1 MNNVITKD
9 KVTYISVDWIK
20 ELHSL
25 SNVNNFFISSK
36 QFAKTSEKKKIREL
50 DVVSDYLRVEVL
62 DSDAEFVNILGLSV
76 NVLNGDIALGLNV
89 TSDYIVIG
97 NISSIIKSSFKVKKL
112 PEYFNINMFLTM
124 VKFNIDMLE
133 NSIVTVLRDMYES
146 TLPASQSN
154 SIVYTIVR
162 QKSELSDIDEFI
174 TDVMDMISCGYNPV
188 RGFIDSCVSLSCK
201 LQSQAVLFYGS
212 FIENITSDDVVNT
225 YNYVTGGKASFRWS
239 DIVKTSKPNTD
250 LLTLYYISEGI
261 PVAYLIAMLSY
272 GFLIKQRKI
281 EYSSKPNIHKEL
293 EYSRFLH
300 RLANSLQSNNYSNDN
315 VKTVVYNIIDVFI
328 CKGKFSLL
336 QYAVENDKLPIA
348 SYLLK
353 SLNVDW
359 LLSDNN
365 ITLEWFSA
373 LVVDYIK
380 NIYPLIYNGSLY
392 RKTMLSRQKDFVRVS
407 IPKLYHVGKLVDDI
421 SYPLLG
427 LFK

>member
-1 MNNVITKD
+1 MDNVITKD
-9 KVTYISVDWIK
+9 KVTYIDTEWLK
-20 ELHSL
+20 KLHSF
-25 SNVNNFFISSK
+25 SSVNKFFIKST
-36 QFAKTSEKKKIREL
+36 QFAKNGEKKKIREL
-50 DVVSDYLRVEVL
+50 RDSRDYIRVPVSDA
-62 DSDAEFVNILGLSV
+62 DSEFINILGLSV
-76 NVLNGDIALGLNV
+76 NVLNGDIALGLNI

-97 NISSIIKSSFKVKKL
+97 NISSVIKSSFRVKKL

-124 VKFNIDMLE
+124 VKFNIEMVE
-133 NSIVTVLRDMYES
+133 NHIVNVLRDMYES
-146 TLPASQSN
+146 TLPDSQSN

-174 TDVMDMISCGYNPV
+174 TNVMDMISCGYNPV

-212 FIENITSDDVVNT
+212 FIENISSDDIVNT
-225 YNYVTGGKASFRWS
+225 YQYVIKNRDLIDWS
-239 DIVKTSKPNTD
+239 DIIKTSKPNLD
-250 LLTLYYISEGI
+250 LLTLYYISEGV
-261 PVAYLIAMLSY
+261 PVSYLIALLSY

-281 EYSSKPNIHKEL
+281 EYASKPNVNKEI

-300 RLANSLQSNNYSNDN
+300 RVANSIQSNNYSRDS
-315 VKTVVYNIIDVFI
+315 VKTIVYNIIDVFI
-328 CKGKFSLL
+328 CKGKFNLL
-336 QYAVENDKLPIA
+336 QYAIENDKI
-348 SYLLK
+348 SIVEYLLK

-359 LLSDNN
+359 VLSDNT
-365 ITLEWFSA
+365 ISVDWFSA
-373 LVVDYIK
+373 IVVDYIK
-380 NIYPLIYNGSLY
+380 NICPLVYNGSMY

>member
-25 SNVNNFFISSK
+25 SNVNKFFIRST
-36 QFAKTSEKKKIREL
+36 QFAKVSEKKKIREL

-124 VKFNIDMLE
+124 VKFNIEMVE
-133 NSIVTVLRDMYES
+133 NSIVTVLRDMHES
-146 TLPASQSN
+146 TLPDSQSN
-154 SIVYTIVR
+154 SIVYAIVR
-162 QKSELSDIDEFI
+162 QKSELSDIDDFI
-174 TDVMDMISCGYNPV
+174 TDVMDMISYGYNPV

-201 LQSQAVLFYGS
+201 LQSQAVLFYSS
-212 FIENITSDDVVNT
+212 FIENISSDDVVNT
-225 YNYVTGGKASFRWS
+225 YQYVIKNRDSIDWS
-239 DIVKTSKPNTD
+239 DIIKTSKSNLD
-250 LLTLYYISEGI
+250 LLTLYYISEGV
-261 PVAYLIAMLSY
+261 PVAYLIALLSY

-281 EYSSKPNIHKEL
+281 EYASKPNVNKEI

-300 RLANSLQSNNYSNDN
+300 RVANSIQSNNYSRDN
-315 VKTVVYNIIDVFI
+315 IKTLVYNIIDVFM
-328 CKGKFSLL
+328 CKGKFNLL
-336 QYAVENDKLPIA
+336 QYAVENDKI
-348 SYLLK
+348 SIVEYLLK

-359 LLSDNN
+359 VLSDNN
-365 ITLEWFSA
+365 ISVNWFSA
-373 LVVDYIK
+373 IVVDYIK
-380 NIYPLIYNGSLY
+380 NLYPLIYNGSLY
-392 RKTMLSRQKDFVRVS
+392 RKTMLSRQKDFIRVS

>member
-1 MNNVITKD
+1 MDNVITKD
-9 KVTYISVDWIK
+9 KVTYIDTEWLK
-20 ELHSL
+20 KLHSF
-25 SNVNNFFISSK
+25 SSVNKFFIKST
-36 QFAKTSEKKKIREL
+36 QFAKNGEKKKIREL
-50 DVVSDYLRVEVL
+50 KDSRDYVRVSVSDA
-62 DSDAEFVNILGLSV
+62 DSEFINILGLSV

-97 NISSIIKSSFKVKKL
+97 NISSVIKSSFKVKNL

-124 VKFNIDMLE
+124 VKFNIEMLE

-146 TLPASQSN
+146 LLPDSRSN
-154 SIVYTIVR
+154 SIVYTIVS
-162 QKSELSDIDEFI
+162 QKSELSDIDKFI
-174 TDVMDMISCGYNPV
+174 TDVMDMISFGYNPV

-212 FIENITSDDVVNT
+212 FIENISSDDIVNT
-225 YNYVTGGKASFRWS
+225 YQYVIKDRGSIDWS
-239 DIVKTSKPNTD
+239 NIIKTSKPNLD
-250 LLTLYYISEGI
+250 LLTLYYISEGV
-261 PVAYLIAMLSY
+261 PVAYLIALLSY

-281 EYSSKPNIHKEL
+281 EYASKPNVNKEI

-300 RLANSLQSNNYSNDN
+300 RVANSIQSNNYSRDS

-336 QYAVENDKLPIA
+336 QYAIENDKI
-348 SYLLK
+348 SIVEYLLK

-359 LLSDNN
+359 VLSDNT
-365 ITLEWFSA
+365 ISVDWFSA
-373 LVVDYIK
+373 IVVDYIK
-380 NIYPLIYNGSLY
+380 NICPLVYNGSMY

>member
-25 SNVNNFFISSK
+25 SNVNKFFIRST

-50 DVVSDYLRVEVL
+50 DVVSDYIRVEVL
-62 DSDAEFVNILGLSV
+62 DSDAEFINILGLSV

-124 VKFNIDMLE
+124 IKFNIEMVE
-133 NSIVTVLRDMYES
+133 NSVVTVLRDMYES
-146 TLPASQSN
+146 TLPDSQSN
-154 SIVYTIVR
+154 SIVCNIVR
-162 QKSELSDIDEFI
+162 QKSELSDIDDFI
-174 TDVMDMISCGYNPV
+174 TNVMDMISCKYNPV
-188 RGFIDSCVSLSCK
+188 RGFIDSCISLSCK

-212 FIENITSDDVVNT
+212 FIENITSDDIVNT
-225 YNYVTGGKASFRWS
+225 YQYVTSGKASFSWS
-239 DIVKTSKPNTD
+239 DIVKTSKPNAD

-261 PVAYLIAMLSY
+261 PVAYLIAILSY

-293 EYSRFLH
+293 EYSSFLR

-315 VKTVVYNIIDVFI
+315 AKTVVYNIIDVFI

-336 QYAVENDKLPIA
+336 QYAVENDKLPIVD
-348 SYLLK
+348 YLLK

-359 LLSDNN
+359 VLRDNG
-365 ITLEWFSA
+365 ITVGWFSV
-373 LVVDYIK
+373 LVIDYIK
-380 NIYPLIYNGSLY
+380 NVYPLVYNGSLY
-392 RKTMLSRQKDFVRVS
+392 RKTMLSKQKDFVRVS

>member
-25 SNVNNFFISSK
+25 SNVNKFFIRST

>member
-25 SNVNNFFISSK
+25 SNVNKFFIRST
-36 QFAKTSEKKKIREL
+36 QFSKTSEKKKIREL
-50 DVVSDYLRVEVL
+50 DVVSDYIRIEVL
-62 DSDAEFVNILGLSV
+62 DSDAEFINILGLSV

-112 PEYFNINMFLTM
+112 PEYFNINMFLAM
-124 VKFNIDMLE
+124 IKFNIEMVE

-146 TLPASQSN
+146 TLPDSQSN
-154 SIVYTIVR
+154 SIVCNIVR
-162 QKSELSDIDEFI
+162 QKSELSDIDDFI
-174 TDVMDMISCGYNPV
+174 TNVMDMVSCGYSPV

-212 FIENITSDDVVNT
+212 FIENITSDDIVNT
-225 YNYVTGGKASFRWS
+225 YQYVVKNRDTINWS
-239 DIVKTSKPNTD
+239 DIIKTSKPNTD

-261 PVAYLIAMLSY
+261 PVAYLISMLSY

-281 EYSSKPNIHKEL
+281 EYSSKPNINKDL

-300 RLANSLQSNNYSNDN
+300 RIANSLQSNNYSKDN
-315 VKTVVYNIIDVFI
+315 AKTVVYNIIDVFI
-328 CKGKFSLL
+328 CKGKFNLL
-336 QYAVENDKLPIA
+336 QYAVENDKLSIVD
-348 SYLLK
+348 YLLK

-359 LLSDNN
+359 VLRDDG
-365 ITLEWFSA
+365 ITVEWFSV
-373 LVVDYIK
+373 LVIDYIK
-380 NIYPLIYNGSLY
+380 NVYPLVYNGSLY
-392 RKTMLSRQKDFVRVS
+392 RKTMLSKQKDFVRVS

>member
-25 SNVNNFFISSK
+25 SNVNKFFIRST

-261 PVAYLIAMLSY
+261 PVASLIAMLSY

-359 LLSDNN
+359 LLRDNN

>member
-25 SNVNNFFISSK
+25 SNVNKFFIRST
-36 QFAKTSEKKKIREL
+36 QFAKVSEKKKIREL

-124 VKFNIDMLE
+124 VKFNIEMVE
-133 NSIVTVLRDMYES
+133 NSIVTVLRDMHES
-146 TLPASQSN
+146 TLPDSQSN

-174 TDVMDMISCGYNPV
+174 TDVMGMISCGYNPV

-212 FIENITSDDVVNT
+212 FIENTASDDIVNT
-225 YNYVTGGKASFRWS
+225 YQYIVKGKDTINWS
-239 DIVKTSKPNTD
+239 DIVKTSKPNAD

-315 VKTVVYNIIDVFI
+315 VNTVVYNIIDVFI

-336 QYAVENDKLPIA
+336 QYAVENDKLPIVD
-348 SYLLK
+348 YLLK

-359 LLSDNN
+359 VLHGNN
-365 ITLEWFSA
+365 ITVEWFSV

-380 NIYPLIYNGSLY
+380 NIYPLVYNGSLY
-392 RKTMLSRQKDFVRVS
+392 RKTMLGRQKDFVRVS

>member
-9 KVTYISVDWIK
+9 RVTYISVDWIK
-20 ELHSL
+20 NIHSL
-25 SNVNNFFISSK
+25 SNVNKFFIRST
-36 QFAKTSEKKKIREL
+36 QFAKTNEKKKIREL
-50 DVVSDYLRVEVL
+50 DVNSDYLRVEVL
-62 DSDAEFVNILGLSV
+62 DSDAEFINILGLSV

-97 NISSIIKSSFKVKKL
+97 NISSIIKSSFKVKEL
-112 PEYFNINMFLTM
+112 PEYFNINMFLSM
-124 VKFNIDMLE
+124 IKFNIEMVE

-146 TLPASQSN
+146 ALPDSQSS

-162 QKSELSDIDEFI
+162 QKSELSDIDDFI
-174 TDVMDMISCGYNPV
+174 TNVMDMISCKYNPV
-188 RGFIDSCVSLSCK
+188 RGFIDSCISLSCK

-212 FIENITSDDVVNT
+212 FIENISSDDIVNT
-225 YNYVTGGKASFRWS
+225 YQYVIKNRDSIDWS
-239 DIVKTSKPNTD
+239 DIIKTSKPNLD
-250 LLTLYYISEGI
+250 LLTLYYISEGV
-261 PVAYLIAMLSY
+261 PVAYLIALLSY

-281 EYSSKPNIHKEL
+281 EYASKPNVNKEI

-300 RLANSLQSNNYSNDN
+300 RVANSIQSNNYSRDS
-315 VKTVVYNIIDVFI
+315 VKTIVYNIIDVFI
-328 CKGKFSLL
+328 CKGKFNLL
-336 QYAVENDKLPIA
+336 QYAIENDKI
-348 SYLLK
+348 SIVEYLLK

-359 LLSDNN
+359 VLSDNT
-365 ITLEWFSA
+365 ISVDWFSA
-373 LVVDYIK
+373 IVVDYIK
-380 NIYPLIYNGSLY
+380 NICPLVYNGSMY

>member
-1 MNNVITKD
+1 MDNVITKD
-9 KVTYISVDWIK
+9 KVTYIDTEWLK
-20 ELHSL
+20 KLHSF
-25 SNVNNFFISSK
+25 SSVNKFFIKST
-36 QFAKTSEKKKIREL
+36 QFAKNGEKKKIREL
-50 DVVSDYLRVEVL
+50 RDSRDYIRLSVSDA
-62 DSDAEFVNILGLSV
+62 DSEFINILGLSV

-89 TSDYIVIG
+89 ISDYIVIG
-97 NISSIIKSSFKVKKL
+97 NISSVIKSSFKVRNL

-124 VKFNIDMLE
+124 VKFNIEMLE

-146 TLPASQSN
+146 TLPYSRSN

-162 QKSELSDIDEFI
+162 QKSELSDIDKFI
-174 TDVMDMISCGYNPV
+174 TDVMGMISCGYNPV

-212 FIENITSDDVVNT
+212 FIENISSDDIVNT
-225 YNYVTGGKASFRWS
+225 YQYVIKNRDSIDWS
-239 DIVKTSKPNTD
+239 DIIKTSKPNLD
-250 LLTLYYISEGI
+250 LLTLYYISEGV
-261 PVAYLIAMLSY
+261 PVAYLIALLSY

-281 EYSSKPNIHKEL
+281 AYASIPNVNKDI

-300 RLANSLQSNNYSNDN
+300 RVANSIQSNNYSRDS
-315 VKTVVYNIIDVFI
+315 VKTIVYNIIDVFI
-328 CKGKFSLL
+328 CKGKFNLL
-336 QYAVENDKLPIA
+336 QYAIENDKI
-348 SYLLK
+348 SIVEYLLK

-359 LLSDNN
+359 VLSDNT
-365 ITLEWFSA
+365 ISVDWFSA
-373 LVVDYIK
+373 IVVDYIK
-380 NIYPLIYNGSLY
+380 NIYPLVYNGSMY

>member
-9 KVTYISVDWIK
+9 KVTYINTEWIK
-20 ELHSL
+20 SIHSL
-25 SNVNNFFISSK
+25 SSVNKFFIRST

-50 DVVSDYLRVEVL
+50 DVVSDYIRVEVL
-62 DSDAEFVNILGLSV
+62 DSDAEFINILGLSV
-76 NVLNGDIALGLNV
+76 NVLNGDIALGLNI

-97 NISSIIKSSFKVKKL
+97 NISSVIKSSFKVKNL

-124 VKFNIDMLE
+124 VKFNIEMLE

-146 TLPASQSN
+146 TLPDSQSN
-154 SIVYTIVR
+154 SIVYAIVR
-162 QKSELSDIDEFI
+162 KKSELSDIDDFI
-174 TDVMDMISCGYNPV
+174 TDVMDMISYGYNPV

-212 FIENITSDDVVNT
+212 FIENISSDDIVNT
-225 YNYVTGGKASFRWS
+225 YQYVIKNRDFIDLS
-239 DIVKTSKPNTD
+239 DIIKTSKPNLD
-250 LLTLYYISEGI
+250 LLTLYYISEGV
-261 PVAYLIAMLSY
+261 PVAYLIALLSY

-281 EYSSKPNIHKEL
+281 EYASKPNVNKEI

-300 RLANSLQSNNYSNDN
+300 RVANSIQSNNYSRDS
-315 VKTVVYNIIDVFI
+315 VKTIVYNIIDVFI
-328 CKGKFSLL
+328 CKGKFNLL
-336 QYAVENDKLPIA
+336 QYAIENDKI
-348 SYLLK
+348 SIVEYLLK

-359 LLSDNN
+359 VLSDNT
-365 ITLEWFSA
+365 ISVDWFSA
-373 LVVDYIK
+373 IVVDYIK
-380 NIYPLIYNGSLY
+380 NICPLVYNGSMY

>member
-25 SNVNNFFISSK
+25 NNVNKFFIRST
-36 QFAKTSEKKKIREL
+36 QFAKVSEKKKIREL

-124 VKFNIDMLE
+124 VKFNIEMVE
-133 NSIVTVLRDMYES
+133 NSIVTVLRDMHES
-146 TLPASQSN
+146 TLPDSQSN

-174 TDVMDMISCGYNPV
+174 TDVMGMISCGYNPV

-212 FIENITSDDVVNT
+212 FIENTASDDIVNT
-225 YNYVTGGKASFRWS
+225 YQYIVKGKDTIDWS
-239 DIVKTSKPNTD
+239 CIIKTSKPNLD
-250 LLTLYYISEGI
+250 LLTLYYISEGV
-261 PVAYLIAMLSY
+261 PVAYLIALLSY

-281 EYSSKPNIHKEL
+281 EYASKPNVNKEI

-300 RLANSLQSNNYSNDN
+300 RVANSIQSNNYSRDS
-315 VKTVVYNIIDVFI
+315 VKTIVYNIIDVFI
-328 CKGKFSLL
+328 CKGKFNLL
-336 QYAVENDKLPIA
+336 QYAIENDKI
-348 SYLLK
+348 SIVEYLLK

-359 LLSDNN
+359 VLSDNT
-365 ITLEWFSA
+365 ISVDWFSA
-373 LVVDYIK
+373 VVVDYIK
-380 NIYPLIYNGSLY
+380 NIYPLICNGSMY

>member
-1 MNNVITKD
+1 MGNVITKD
-9 KVTYISVDWIK
+9 KVTYIDTEWLK
-20 ELHSL
+20 KLHSF
-25 SNVNNFFISSK
+25 SSVNKFFIKST
-36 QFAKTSEKKKIREL
+36 QFAKNGEKKKVREL
-50 DVVSDYLRVEVL
+50 RDSRDYVRVSVSDA
-62 DSDAEFVNILGLSV
+62 DSEFINILGLSV

-97 NISSIIKSSFKVKKL
+97 NISSVIKSSFKVKNL

-124 VKFNIDMLE
+124 VKFNIEMLE

-146 TLPASQSN
+146 TLPDSQSN
-154 SIVYTIVR
+154 SIVYAIVR
-162 QKSELSDIDEFI
+162 QKSELSDIDKFI

-212 FIENITSDDVVNT
+212 FIENISSDDIVNT
-225 YNYVTGGKASFRWS
+225 YQYVIKNRDSIGWS
-239 DIVKTSKPNTD
+239 DIIKTSKPNLD
-250 LLTLYYISEGI
+250 LLTLYYISEGV
-261 PVAYLIAMLSY
+261 PVAYLIALLSY

-281 EYSSKPNIHKEL
+281 EYVSKPNVNKEI

-300 RLANSLQSNNYSNDN
+300 RVANSIQSNNYSRDS
-315 VKTVVYNIIDVFI
+315 VKTIVYNIIDVFI
-328 CKGKFSLL
+328 CKGKFNLL
-336 QYAVENDKLPIA
+336 QYAIENDKI
-348 SYLLK
+348 SIVEYLLK

-359 LLSDNN
+359 VLSDNT
-365 ITLEWFSA
+365 ISVDWFSA
-373 LVVDYIK
+373 IVVDYIK
-380 NIYPLIYNGSLY
+380 NICPLVYNGSMY

>member
-25 SNVNNFFISSK
+25 SNVNKFFIRST

-336 QYAVENDKLPIA
+336 QYAVDNDKLPIA

>member
-25 SNVNNFFISSK
+25 NNVNKFFIRST
-36 QFAKTSEKKKIREL
+36 QFAKVSEKKKIREL

-124 VKFNIDMLE
+124 VKFNIEMVE
-133 NSIVTVLRDMYES
+133 NSIVTVLRDMHES
-146 TLPASQSN
+146 TLPDSQSN

-174 TDVMDMISCGYNPV
+174 TDVMGMISCGYNPV

-212 FIENITSDDVVNT
+212 FIENTASDDIVNT
-225 YNYVTGGKASFRWS
+225 YQYIVKGKDTIDWS
-239 DIVKTSKPNTD
+239 CIIKTSKPNLD
-250 LLTLYYISEGI
+250 LLTLYYISEGV
-261 PVAYLIAMLSY
+261 PVAYLIALLSY

-281 EYSSKPNIHKEL
+281 EYASKPNVNKEI

-300 RLANSLQSNNYSNDN
+300 RVANSIQSNNYSRDS
-315 VKTVVYNIIDVFI
+315 VKTIVYNIIDVFI
-328 CKGKFSLL
+328 CKGKFNLL
-336 QYAVENDKLPIA
+336 QYAIENDKI
-348 SYLLK
+348 SIVEYLLK

-359 LLSDNN
+359 VLSDNT
-365 ITLEWFSA
+365 ISVDWFSA
-373 LVVDYIK
+373 VVVDYIK
-380 NIYPLIYNGSLY
+380 NIYPLICDGSMY
-392 RKTMLSRQKDFVRVS
+392 RKTMLSGQKDFVRVS

>member
-25 SNVNNFFISSK
+25 SNVNKFFIRST

-112 PEYFNINMFLTM
+112 PDYFNINAFLTM

-133 NSIVTVLRDMYES
+133 NNVVTVLRDMYES
-146 TLPASQSN
+146 TLPDSQSN

-174 TDVMDMISCGYNPV
+174 TGVMGMISCGYNPV

-212 FIENITSDDVVNT
+212 FIENITSDDIVNT
-225 YNYVTGGKASFRWS
+225 YSYVTSGKASFRWS

-300 RLANSLQSNNYSNDN
+300 RLANSLQSNNYSKDN
-315 VKTVVYNIIDVFI
+315 IKTAVYNIIDVFI

-336 QYAVENDKLPIA
+336 QYAVENDKLSIVN
-348 SYLLK
+348 YLLK

-359 LLSDNN
+359 VLSDNN
-365 ITLEWFSA
+365 ITVEWFSA

>member
-25 SNVNNFFISSK
+25 SNVNKFFIRST

-315 VKTVVYNIIDVFI
+315 VKTVVYNILDVFI

>member
-25 SNVNNFFISSK
+25 SNVNKFFIRST

-261 PVAYLIAMLSY
+261 PVASLIAMLSY

>member
-25 SNVNNFFISSK
+25 NNVNKFFIRST
-36 QFAKTSEKKKIREL
+36 QFAKVSEKKKIREL

-124 VKFNIDMLE
+124 VKFNIEMVE
-133 NSIVTVLRDMYES
+133 NSIVTVLRDMHES
-146 TLPASQSN
+146 TLPDSQSN

-174 TDVMDMISCGYNPV
+174 TDVMGMISCGYNPV

-212 FIENITSDDVVNT
+212 FIENTASDDIVNT
-225 YNYVTGGKASFRWS
+225 YQYIVKGKDTIDWS
-239 DIVKTSKPNTD
+239 CIIKTSKPNLD
-250 LLTLYYISEGI
+250 LLTLYYISEGV
-261 PVAYLIAMLSY
+261 PVAYLIALLSY

-281 EYSSKPNIHKEL
+281 EYASKPNVNKEI

-300 RLANSLQSNNYSNDN
+300 RVANSIQSNNYSRDS
-315 VKTVVYNIIDVFI
+315 VKTIVYNIIDVFI
-328 CKGKFSLL
+328 CKGKFNLL
-336 QYAVENDKLPIA
+336 QYAIENDKI
-348 SYLLK
+348 SIVEYLLK

-359 LLSDNN
+359 VLSDNT
-365 ITLEWFSA
+365 ISVDWFSA
-373 LVVDYIK
+373 VVVDYIK
-380 NIYPLIYNGSLY
+380 NICPLVYNGSMY

>member
-1 MNNVITKD
+1 MGNVITKD
-9 KVTYISVDWIK
+9 KVTYIDTEWLK
-20 ELHSL
+20 KLHSF
-25 SNVNNFFISSK
+25 SSVNKFFIKST
-36 QFAKTSEKKKIREL
+36 QFAKNGEKKKVREL
-50 DVVSDYLRVEVL
+50 RDSRDYVRVSVSDA
-62 DSDAEFVNILGLSV
+62 DSEFINILGLSV

-97 NISSIIKSSFKVKKL
+97 NISSVIKSSFKVKNL

-124 VKFNIDMLE
+124 VKFNIEMLE

-146 TLPASQSN
+146 TLPDSQSN
-154 SIVYTIVR
+154 SIVYAIVR
-162 QKSELSDIDEFI
+162 QKSELSDIDKFI

-212 FIENITSDDVVNT
+212 FIENISSDDIVNT
-225 YNYVTGGKASFRWS
+225 YQYVIKNRDSIDWS
-239 DIVKTSKPNTD
+239 DIIKTSKPNLD
-250 LLTLYYISEGI
+250 LLTLYYISEGV
-261 PVAYLIAMLSY
+261 PVAYLIALLSY

-281 EYSSKPNIHKEL
+281 EYASKPNVNKEI

-300 RLANSLQSNNYSNDN
+300 RVANSIQSNNYSRDS
-315 VKTVVYNIIDVFI
+315 VKTIVYNIIDVFI
-328 CKGKFSLL
+328 CKGKFNLL
-336 QYAVENDKLPIA
+336 QYAIENDKI
-348 SYLLK
+348 SIVEYLLK

-359 LLSDNN
+359 
-365 ITLEWFSA
+365 FSA
-373 LVVDYIK
+373 IVVDYIK
-380 NIYPLIYNGSLY
+380 NICPLVYNGSMY

>member
-25 SNVNNFFISSK
+25 SNVNKFFIRST
-36 QFAKTSEKKKIREL
+36 QFAKVSEKKKIREL

-97 NISSIIKSSFKVKKL
+97 NISSVIKSSFKVKNL

-124 VKFNIDMLE
+124 VKFNIEMLE

-146 TLPASQSN
+146 TLPDSQSN
-154 SIVYTIVR
+154 SIVYAIVR
-162 QKSELSDIDEFI
+162 KKSELSDIDEFI
-174 TDVMDMISCGYNPV
+174 TNVMGMISCGYNPV

-212 FIENITSDDVVNT
+212 FIENISSDDIVNT
-225 YNYVTGGKASFRWS
+225 YQYVIKDRDSIDWS
-239 DIVKTSKPNTD
+239 GIIKTSKPNLD
-250 LLTLYYISEGI
+250 LLTLYYISEGV
-261 PVAYLIAMLSY
+261 PVVYLIALLSY

-281 EYSSKPNIHKEL
+281 EYASKPNVNKEI

-300 RLANSLQSNNYSNDN
+300 RVANSIQSNNYSRDS
-315 VKTVVYNIIDVFI
+315 VKTIVYNIIDVFI
-328 CKGKFSLL
+328 CKGKFNLL
-336 QYAVENDKLPIA
+336 QYAIENDKI
-348 SYLLK
+348 SIVEYLLK

-359 LLSDNN
+359 VLSDNT
-365 ITLEWFSA
+365 ISVDWFSA
-373 LVVDYIK
+373 IVVDYIK
-380 NIYPLIYNGSLY
+380 NICPLVYNGSMY
-392 RKTMLSRQKDFVRVS
+392 RKTMLSGQKDFVRVS

>member
-1 MNNVITKD
+1 MVNVITKD

-25 SNVNNFFISSK
+25 SNVNKFFIRST
-36 QFAKTSEKKKIREL
+36 QFAKNGEKKKIREL
-50 DVVSDYLRVEVL
+50 KDKRDYVRVSI
-62 DSDAEFVNILGLSV
+62 SDADSEFINILGLSV

-97 NISSIIKSSFKVKKL
+97 NISSVIKSSFKVKNL

-124 VKFNIDMLE
+124 VKLNLEMLE
-133 NSIVTVLRDMYES
+133 NSIVNVLRDMYES
-146 TLPASQSN
+146 TLPDSQSS

-162 QKSELSDIDEFI
+162 QKSELSDIDKFI
-174 TDVMDMISCGYNPV
+174 TDVMDMISYGYNPV

-212 FIENITSDDVVNT
+212 FIENITSDDIVNT
-225 YNYVTGGKASFRWS
+225 YQYVIKDRDSVDWS
-239 DIVKTSKPNTD
+239 DIIKTSKPNAD
-250 LLTLYYISEGI
+250 LLTLYYISEGV
-261 PVAYLIAMLSY
+261 PVAYLIALLSY

-281 EYSSKPNIHKEL
+281 EYASKPNVNREI
-293 EYSRFLH
+293 EYSRFL
-300 RLANSLQSNNYSNDN
+300 RRVANSIQSSNYSRDN
-315 VKTVVYNIIDVFI
+315 VKTIVYNIIDVFM
-328 CKGKFSLL
+328 CKGKFNLL
-336 QYAVENDKLPIA
+336 QYAVENDKI
-348 SYLLK
+348 SIVEYLLK

-359 LLSDNN
+359 VLSDNN
-365 ITLEWFSA
+365 ISVDWFSA
-373 LVVDYIK
+373 IVVDYIK
-380 NIYPLIYNGSLY
+380 NIYPLIYNGSMY

-407 IPKLYHVGKLVDDI
+407 IPKLYNVGKLVDDI

>member
-25 SNVNNFFISSK
+25 SNVNKFFIRST
-36 QFAKTSEKKKIREL
+36 QFAKVSEKKKIREL

-62 DSDAEFVNILGLSV
+62 DSDAEFINILGLSV

-124 VKFNIDMLE
+124 IKFNIEMVE
-133 NSIVTVLRDMYES
+133 NSIVTVLRDMHES
-146 TLPASQSN
+146 TLPDSHSN
-154 SIVYTIVR
+154 SIIYTIVR

-212 FIENITSDDVVNT
+212 FIENITSDDIVNT
-225 YNYVTGGKASFRWS
+225 YQYIIKGKDTINWS

-272 GFLIKQRKI
+272 GFLVKQRKI

-300 RLANSLQSNNYSNDN
+300 RLSNSLQSNNYSKDN
-315 VKTVVYNIIDVFI
+315 AKTVVYNIIDVFI
-328 CKGKFSLL
+328 CKCKFSLL
-336 QYAVENDKLPIA
+336 QYAVENDKMSIVA
-348 SYLLK
+348 YLLE

-359 LLSDNN
+359 VLRDSN
-365 ITLEWFSA
+365 ITVGWFSA

-380 NIYPLIYNGSLY
+380 NVYPLIYNGSLY

>member
-25 SNVNNFFISSK
+25 SNVNKFFIRST

-300 RLANSLQSNNYSNDN
+300 GLANSLQSNNYSNDN

>member
-1 MNNVITKD
+1 MVNVITKD

-25 SNVNNFFISSK
+25 SNVNKFFIRST
-36 QFAKTSEKKKIREL
+36 QFAKNGEKKKIREL
-50 DVVSDYLRVEVL
+50 KDKRDYVRVSI
-62 DSDAEFVNILGLSV
+62 SDADSEFINILGLSV

-97 NISSIIKSSFKVKKL
+97 NISSVIKSSFKVKNL

-124 VKFNIDMLE
+124 VKLNLEMLE
-133 NSIVTVLRDMYES
+133 NSIVNVLRDMYES
-146 TLPASQSN
+146 TLTDSQSS

-162 QKSELSDIDEFI
+162 QKSELSDIDKFI
-174 TDVMDMISCGYNPV
+174 TDVMDMISYGYNPV

-212 FIENITSDDVVNT
+212 FIENITSDDIVNT
-225 YNYVTGGKASFRWS
+225 YQYVIKDRDSVDWS
-239 DIVKTSKPNTD
+239 DIIKTSKPNAD
-250 LLTLYYISEGI
+250 LLTLYYISEGV
-261 PVAYLIAMLSY
+261 PVAYLIALLSY

-281 EYSSKPNIHKEL
+281 EYASKPNVNREI
-293 EYSRFLH
+293 EYSRFL
-300 RLANSLQSNNYSNDN
+300 RRVANSIQSSNYSRDN
-315 VKTVVYNIIDVFI
+315 VKTIVYNIIDVFM
-328 CKGKFSLL
+328 CKGKFNLL
-336 QYAVENDKLPIA
+336 QYAVENDKI
-348 SYLLK
+348 SIVEYLLK

-359 LLSDNN
+359 VLSDNN
-365 ITLEWFSA
+365 ISVDWFSA
-373 LVVDYIK
+373 IVVDYIK
-380 NIYPLIYNGSLY
+380 NIYPLIYNGSMY

-407 IPKLYHVGKLVDDI
+407 IPKLYNVGKLVDDI

>member
-9 KVTYISVDWIK
+9 KVTYINTEWIK
-20 ELHSL
+20 SIHSL
-25 SNVNNFFISSK
+25 SNVNKFFIRST

-50 DVVSDYLRVEVL
+50 DVVSDYIRVEVL
-62 DSDAEFVNILGLSV
+62 DSDAEFINILGLSV
-76 NVLNGDIALGLNV
+76 NVLNGDIALGLNI

-97 NISSIIKSSFKVKKL
+97 NISSVIKSSFKVKNL

-124 VKFNIDMLE
+124 VKFNIEMLE

-146 TLPASQSN
+146 TLPDSQSN
-154 SIVYTIVR
+154 SIVYAIVR
-162 QKSELSDIDEFI
+162 KKSELSDIDDFI
-174 TDVMDMISCGYNPV
+174 TDVMDMISYGYNPV

-212 FIENITSDDVVNT
+212 FIENISSDDIVNT
-225 YNYVTGGKASFRWS
+225 YQYVIKNRDSIDWS
-239 DIVKTSKPNTD
+239 DIIKTSKPNLD
-250 LLTLYYISEGI
+250 LLTLYYISEGV
-261 PVAYLIAMLSY
+261 PVSYLIALLSY

-281 EYSSKPNIHKEL
+281 EYASKPNVNKEI

-300 RLANSLQSNNYSNDN
+300 RVANSIQSNNYSRNS
-315 VKTVVYNIIDVFI
+315 VKTMVYNIIDVFI
-328 CKGKFSLL
+328 CKGKFNLL
-336 QYAVENDKLPIA
+336 QYAIENDKI
-348 SYLLK
+348 SIVEYLLK

-359 LLSDNN
+359 VLSDNN
-365 ITLEWFSA
+365 ISVDWFSA
-373 LVVDYIK
+373 IVVDYIK
-380 NIYPLIYNGSLY
+380 NICPLVYNGSMY
-392 RKTMLSRQKDFVRVS
+392 RKAMLSRQKDFVRVS

>member
-1 MNNVITKD
+1 MDNVITKD
-9 KVTYISVDWIK
+9 RVTYISVDWIK
-20 ELHSL
+20 NIHSL
-25 SNVNNFFISSK
+25 SNVNKFFIRST
-36 QFAKTSEKKKIREL
+36 QFAKTNEKKKLREL
-50 DVVSDYLRVEVL
+50 DVNSDYLRVEVL
-62 DSDAEFVNILGLSV
+62 DSDAEFINILGLSV

-97 NISSIIKSSFKVKKL
+97 NISSIIKSSFKVKEL
-112 PEYFNINMFLTM
+112 PEYFNINMFLSM
-124 VKFNIDMLE
+124 IKFNIEMVE

-146 TLPASQSN
+146 ALPDSQSS

-162 QKSELSDIDEFI
+162 QKSELSDIDDFI
-174 TDVMDMISCGYNPV
+174 TNVMDMISCKYNPV
-188 RGFIDSCVSLSCK
+188 RGFIDSCISLSCK

-212 FIENITSDDVVNT
+212 FIENTASDDIVDT
-225 YNYVTGGKASFRWS
+225 YQYVIKGKDTINWS
-239 DIVKTSKPNTD
+239 DIVKTSKPNAD

-315 VKTVVYNIIDVFI
+315 AKTIAYNIIDVFI

-336 QYAVENDKLPIA
+336 QYAVENDKLSIVD
-348 SYLLK
+348 YLLK

-359 LLSDNN
+359 VLRDNN
-365 ITLEWFSA
+365 ITVGWFSV

-380 NIYPLIYNGSLY
+380 NVYPLVYNGSLY

-407 IPKLYHVGKLVDDI
+407 IHKLHHVGKLVDDI
-421 SYPLLG
+421 VYPILG

>member
-20 ELHSL
+20 SIHSL
-25 SNVNNFFISSK
+25 SNVNKFFIRST

-50 DVVSDYLRVEVL
+50 DVVSDYIRVEVL
-62 DSDAEFVNILGLSV
+62 DSDAEFINILGLSV
-76 NVLNGDIALGLNV
+76 NVLNGDIALGLNI

-97 NISSIIKSSFKVKKL
+97 NISSVIKSSFKVKKL

-124 VKFNIDMLE
+124 VKFNIEMVE
-133 NSIVTVLRDMYES
+133 NHIVNVLRDMCES
-146 TLPASQSN
+146 TLPDSQSN
-154 SIVYTIVR
+154 SIVYAIVR
-162 QKSELSDIDEFI
+162 KKSELSDIDDFI
-174 TDVMDMISCGYNPV
+174 TDVMDMISYGYNPV

-212 FIENITSDDVVNT
+212 FIENISSDDIVNT
-225 YNYVTGGKASFRWS
+225 YQYVIKNRDSIDWS
-239 DIVKTSKPNTD
+239 DIIKTSKPNLD
-250 LLTLYYISEGI
+250 LLTLYYISEGV
-261 PVAYLIAMLSY
+261 PVAYLIALLSY

-281 EYSSKPNIHKEL
+281 EYASKPNVNKEI

-300 RLANSLQSNNYSNDN
+300 RVANSIQSNNYSRDN
-315 VKTVVYNIIDVFI
+315 VKTIVYNIIDVFI
-328 CKGKFSLL
+328 CKGKFNLL
-336 QYAVENDKLPIA
+336 QYAVESDKI
-348 SYLLK
+348 SIVEYLLK

-359 LLSDNN
+359 VLIDNN
-365 ITLEWFSA
+365 ISVNWFSA
-373 LVVDYIK
+373 IVVDYIK
-380 NIYPLIYNGSLY
+380 NIYPLLYNGSMY
-392 RKTMLSRQKDFVRVS
+392 RKTMLSKQKDFVRVS

>member
-9 KVTYISVDWIK
+9 RVTYISVDWIK
-20 ELHSL
+20 NIHSL
-25 SNVNNFFISSK
+25 SNVNKFFIRST
-36 QFAKTSEKKKIREL
+36 QFAKTNEKKKIREL
-50 DVVSDYLRVEVL
+50 DVNSDYLRVEVL
-62 DSDAEFVNILGLSV
+62 DSDAEFINILGLSV

-97 NISSIIKSSFKVKKL
+97 NISSIIKSSFKVKEL
-112 PEYFNINMFLTM
+112 PEYFNINMFLSM
-124 VKFNIDMLE
+124 IKFNIEMVE

-146 TLPASQSN
+146 ALPDSQSS

-162 QKSELSDIDEFI
+162 QKSELSDIDDFI
-174 TDVMDMISCGYNPV
+174 TNVMDMISCKYNPV
-188 RGFIDSCVSLSCK
+188 RGFIDSCISLSCK

-212 FIENITSDDVVNT
+212 FIENTASDDIVDT
-225 YNYVTGGKASFRWS
+225 YQYVIKGKDTINWS
-239 DIVKTSKPNTD
+239 DIVKTSKPNAD

-315 VKTVVYNIIDVFI
+315 AKTIAYNIIDVFI

-336 QYAVENDKLPIA
+336 QYAVENDKLSIVD
-348 SYLLK
+348 YLLK

-359 LLSDNN
+359 VLRDNN
-365 ITLEWFSA
+365 ITVGWFSV

-380 NIYPLIYNGSLY
+380 NVYPLVYNGSLY

-407 IPKLYHVGKLVDDI
+407 IHKLHHVGKLVDDI
-421 SYPLLG
+421 VYPILG

>member
-1 MNNVITKD
+1 MDNVITKD
-9 KVTYISVDWIK
+9 KVTYIDIEWLK
-20 ELHSL
+20 KLHSF
-25 SNVNNFFISSK
+25 SSVSKFFIKST
-36 QFAKTSEKKKIREL
+36 QFTKNGEKKKIREL
-50 DVVSDYLRVEVL
+50 KDSRDYVRVSVSDA
-62 DSDAEFVNILGLSV
+62 DSEFINILGLSV

-97 NISSIIKSSFKVKKL
+97 NISSVIKSSFKVKNL

-124 VKFNIDMLE
+124 VKFNIEMLE
-133 NSIVTVLRDMYES
+133 NSIVTVLRGMYES
-146 TLPASQSN
+146 TLPDSQSN

-174 TDVMDMISCGYNPV
+174 TNVMDMISCGYNPV

-212 FIENITSDDVVNT
+212 FIENISSDDIVNT
-225 YNYVTGGKASFRWS
+225 YQYVIKDRDSIDWS
-239 DIVKTSKPNTD
+239 DIIKTSKPKLD
-250 LLTLYYISEGI
+250 LLTLYYISEGV
-261 PVAYLIAMLSY
+261 PVAYLIALLSY
-272 GFLIKQRKI
+272 GFLLKQRKI
-281 EYSSKPNIHKEL
+281 EYASKPNVNKEI

-300 RLANSLQSNNYSNDN
+300 RVANSIQSNNYSRDS
-315 VKTVVYNIIDVFI
+315 VKTTVYNIIDVFI
-328 CKGKFSLL
+328 CKGKFNLL
-336 QYAVENDKLPIA
+336 QYAIANDKI
-348 SYLLK
+348 SIVEYLLK

-359 LLSDNN
+359 VLSDNT
-365 ITLEWFSA
+365 ISVDWFSA
-373 LVVDYIK
+373 IVVDYIK
-380 NIYPLIYNGSLY
+380 NICPLVYNGSMY

>member
-25 SNVNNFFISSK
+25 SNVNKFFIRST
-36 QFAKTSEKKKIREL
+36 QFAKVSEKKKIREL

-62 DSDAEFVNILGLSV
+62 DSDAEFINILGLSV
-76 NVLNGDIALGLNV
+76 NVLTGDIALGLNV

-112 PEYFNINMFLTM
+112 PEYFNVNMFLTM
-124 VKFNIDMLE
+124 VKFDINKVE

-146 TLPASQSN
+146 TLPDSQSN

-174 TDVMDMISCGYNPV
+174 TGVMGMISCGYNPV

-201 LQSQAVLFYGS
+201 LQSQAVLFFGS
-212 FIENITSDDVVNT
+212 FIENITSDDIVNT
-225 YNYVTGGKASFRWS
+225 YNYVTSGKASFRWS

-293 EYSRFLH
+293 EYSRFLN
-300 RLANSLQSNNYSNDN
+300 RLANSLQSNNYSKDN
-315 VKTVVYNIIDVFI
+315 AKTVVYNIIDVFI

-336 QYAVENDKLPIA
+336 QYAVENDKMSIVA
-348 SYLLK
+348 YLLK

-359 LLSDNN
+359 VLRDNN
-365 ITLEWFSA
+365 ITVEWFSV
-373 LVVDYIK
+373 LVIDYIK
-380 NIYPLIYNGSLY
+380 NVYPLVYSGSLY
-392 RKTMLSRQKDFVRVS
+392 RKTMLNRQKDFVRVS

-427 LFK
+427 LFR